1 MPKPSLDDP
10 EYRRRVVRATVVL
23 SPVGFLLAYLLG
35 LVQGASQGVSLL
47 LGVVMFVGCL
57 GAAALFHLRG
67 AEAGRDVTLITIVLR
82 LLAGR

>member
-1 MPKPSLDDP
+1 MPEPSLDDA

-23 SPVGFLLAYLLG
+23 SPVGFVLCYVLG

-47 LGVVMFVGCL
+47 LGAIMFVGCL

-67 AEAGRDVTLITIVLR
+67 GHAGRDVTLIAIILR
-82 LLAGR
+82 LIAGR